1 MRSTPTPA
9 PEHPSPTRPWQAIPQ
24 PPSQNGFPPPTNFS
38 FGGAAPPSPHRYA
51 PPRVPGARQ
60 PLDFSLGPMNR
71 GAGSPQPFA
80 TFHGGQVGA
89 DWRNALRRWL
99 DEHAY
104 YPRQA
109 ADANEDGD
117 VVVRVVATADGRVV
131 SATIMSRSG
140 SQWLDM
146 AARSM
151 FDGAVLPPIPPDIAN
166 PTFTF
171 DLTMHYILIRR

>member
-1 MRSTPTPA
+1 L
-9 PEHPSPTRPWQAIPQ
+9 
-24 PPSQNGFPPPTNFS
+24 NFS
-38 FGGAAPPSPHRYA
+38 FGGPPIPSPHRYA

-60 PLDFSLGPMNR
+60 PLDFSLGPLNR
-71 GAGSPQPFA
+71 GPGSVQPFA
-80 TFHGGQVGA
+80 SFRGGEVGA

-104 YPRQA
+104 YPPQA
-109 ADANEDGD
+109 AQAGEDGD
-117 VVVRVVATADGRVV
+117 VVIRVVATADGRVQ
-131 SATIMSRSG
+131 SATILSRSG

-146 AARSM
+146 ATEGM
-151 FDGAVLPPIPPDIAN
+151 MNGATLPPIPPDVAN

>member
-1 MRSTPTPA
+1 M
-9 PEHPSPTRPWQAIPQ
+9 
-24 PPSQNGFPPPTNFS
+24 NFS
-38 FGGAAPPSPHRYA
+38 FGSPPAHTPHQYA

-60 PLDFSLGPMNR
+60 PLDFSLGRMNPGPGEPR
-71 GAGSPQPFA
+71 PFA

-89 DWRNALRRWL
+89 DWRNALHRWL

-104 YPRQA
+104 YPPEAAQA
-109 ADANEDGD
+109 GEDGD
-117 VVVRVVATADGRVV
+117 VVMRITATADGRVQ
-131 SATIMSRSG
+131 SATLISRSG

-151 FDGAVLPPIPPDIAN
+151 FDNAVLPPIPPDVAN

-171 DLTMHYILIRR
+171 ELTIHYILVRR